1 MMFKLFKTR
10 SKPSRRRSAPRR
22 FRSAFVLRCE
32 SLEERRLLSAG
43 ALDSTF
49 GTGGIAT
56 AQIGTTSTSAGGV
69 VIQAD
74 GKVVTA
80 GGNQV
85 SYYEGHFALS
95 RFTTGGA
102 LDTSFG
108 SQGTVSTS
116 FGKNIYASANAI
128 ALQADG
134 RIVAAG
140 WASEGVPGVGVP
152 DDFALARYNTNG
164 ALDTSFGSKGKVTT
178 HISNGID
185 QAQAVEIYSASDPN
199 GNAGK
204 IVLAGSSLQG
214 GTRDFT
220 LVRYN
225 TNGTLDTS
233 FGNGGIVN
241 TSIGT
246 GPAAAY
252 GEAIQ
257 PDGRIVVVGYAR
269 GASPGPNEFAVA
281 RYNANGSLDT
291 SFGSGG
297 TVITGFAGLND
308 RANAVVL
315 QGDGKIVAAGYAT
328 ALDPSSGKNLESI
341 ALARYDSD
349 GTLDATFGSGGLVT
363 SDIFGGTNQVANAVV
378 LDANGNIDI
387 SGSYSNSGGS
397 VFLVARYTTAGALD
411 SSFGTGGVVT
421 TAFTGSNPSA
431 YGIAIY
437 PPSDP
442 VNGGK
447 IVAAGIAGSISNGT
461 LRIAVARYL
470 G

>member
-1 MMFKLFKTR
+1 MFKIR
-10 SKPSRRRSAPRR
+10 PNPSRRHSAPHR
-22 FRSAFVLRCE
+22 FRSPFVGRCE
-32 SLEERRLLSAG
+32 TLEERRLLSAG
-43 ALDSTF
+43 AFDSTF
-49 GTGGIAT
+49 GTGGLAT
-56 AQIGTTSTSAGGV
+56 AQVGTSSDSANGV
-69 VIQAD
+69 AIQTD

-80 GGNQV
+80 GGNIV
-85 SYYEGHFALS
+85 NANENHFALA
-95 RFTTGGA
+95 RFTTGGV

-108 SQGTVSTS
+108 SGGIVSTS
-116 FGKNIYASANAI
+116 FGKNVYASASAE

-134 RIVAAG
+134 KIVAVG
-140 WASEGVPGVGVP
+140 VASEGTPGVGVP
-152 DDFALARYNTNG
+152 EDFALARYNTNG
-164 ALDTSFGSKGKVTT
+164 TLDTSFGSKGKVTT
-178 HISNGID
+178 HITNGND
-185 QAQAVEIYSASDPN
+185 PASAVEIYSASDPN
-199 GNAGK
+199 GNTGK

-214 GTRDFT
+214 AIRDFT

-225 TNGTLDTS
+225 TDGTFDTS
-233 FGNGGIVN
+233 FGNGGIVV

-246 GPAAAY
+246 GPSSAY

-269 GASPGPNEFAVA
+269 SGGPNEFALA
-281 RYNANGSLDT
+281 RYNANGSLDA

-315 QGDGKIVAAGYAT
+315 QGDGKIVAVGYAT
-328 ALDPSSGKNLESI
+328 ALDPSTGKDVESI
-341 ALARYDSD
+341 ALARYNTD

-363 SDIFGGTNQVANAVV
+363 SDIFGGTNQVANAAV
-378 LDANGNIDI
+378 LDANGNIDV

-397 VFLVARYTTAGALD
+397 VFLVARYTSGGALD

-421 TAFTGSNPSA
+421 AAFTGSNPAA

-442 VNGGK
+442 INGGK
-447 IVAAGIAGSISNGT
+447 IVAAGISGSISNGS
-461 LRIAVARYL
+461 LKIAVARFL